1 MKTGQLLLVSAP
13 SGAGKTSLVQAAL
26 ARDARLVVSVSH
38 TTRASRGDEV
48 DGVNYHFVSTN
59 AFNDMIARAD
69 FLEHAQV
76 FDNQYGTAKAQ
87 VEALRGQGRDVILE
101 IDWQGADQVRALM
114 PDAVSLFI
122 LPPSLAVLKE
132 RLESRGQDSP
142 ESIRRR
148 LAEAQLEMS
157 QAPRY
162 QFIVVN
168 DDFDKTLNDVL
179 AVFRAV
185 RLRSEAQIE
194 GDEAVQAILSA

>member
-26 ARDARLVVSVSH
+26 ARDSRLVASVSH

-48 DGVNYHFVSTN
+48 DGVNYHFVSTDEFN
-59 AFNDMIARAD
+59 AMIKRD
-69 FLEHAQV
+69 QFLEHAQV
-76 FDNQYGTAKAQ
+76 FDHQYGTAKAQ
-87 VEALRGQGRDVILE
+87 VEALRNQGRDVILE
-101 IDWQGADQVRALM
+101 IDWQGADQVRELM

-142 ESIRRR
+142 QSIKRR

-162 QFIVVN
+162 EYIVVN
-168 DDFDKTLNDVL
+168 DDFDQTLNDVL
-179 AVFRAV
+179 AVFQAA
-185 RLRSEAQIE
+185 RLSSKAQIE
-194 GDEAVQAILSA
+194 GDEAVQAILSV